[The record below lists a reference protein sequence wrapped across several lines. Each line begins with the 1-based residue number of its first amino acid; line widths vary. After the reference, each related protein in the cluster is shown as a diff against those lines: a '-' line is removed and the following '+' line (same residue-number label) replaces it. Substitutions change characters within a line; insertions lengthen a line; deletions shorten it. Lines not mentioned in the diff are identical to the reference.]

1 MASPMLSVL
10 LIDFPSTQVM
20 VFLLGAFLIVVGIVG
35 GGFELKEMKVPSVAR
50 VPRIIAGVAGAVLIA
65 FSLGLLPQHSNSPQ
79 APRVDAP
86 QTSHVDSPPSPQAQ
100 APQAAP
106 AQPTHVDSSPAARV
120 DSAQAP
126 GAGSAEN
133 GEPFFM
139 TRRITASDLAGKS
152 PAEARLMRNEIYA
165 RKGRRFKDSALQQ
178 YFDAQSWYHPQY
190 SPADFPPGALSV
202 IQQQNIAI
210 LQQYEQEHP

>member
-35 GGFELKEMKVPSVAR
+35 GGFELKEIKVPSVAR
-50 VPRIIAGVAGAVLIA
+50 IPRIIAGVTGAALIA
-65 FSLGLLPQHSNSPQ
+65 FALGLLPQHSNSPQ

-86 QTSHVDSPPSPQAQ
+86 QTPAHVDSPPQSQTPQPQTPQAG
-100 APQAAP
+100 P
-106 AQPTHVDSSPAARV
+106 ARPTHVDS
-120 DSAQAP
+120 AQASP
-126 GAGSAEN
+126 VASPQA

-139 TRRITASDLAGKS
+139 TRRITPNDLAGKS
-152 PAEARLMRNEIYA
+152 QSEARLMRNEIYA
-165 RKGRRFKDSALQQ
+165 RKGRRFKDPTLQQ

-190 SPADFPPGALSV
+190 SPEDFPPGALSV
-202 IQQQNIAI
+202 VEQQNII
-210 LQQYEQEHP
+210 MLQSYEQGHP